1 MDTSPSDAEIA
12 AWIDKGLDTV
22 EHFITSGSGTP
33 PQHPRSQREPQSQG
47 LQPSKPPRKQPEK
60 QQPATT
66 PTRDPSLK
74 KAPSKD
80 PGARPKQLST
90 VRFGPGVTV
99 APCGPEDSIYEEVIP
114 GGSTCA
120 GQKQPGKDDRK
131 TKAKNRILSMQV
143 DDTVVGGVDQG
154 MPSHFKRGG
163 DTASMSALKGSGIA
177 IAENTPS
184 IGAQAA
190 LESSSGATQAVSQLQ
205 IQEQESPV
213 DVATVPELAPCVKEI
228 LRYLK
233 VIETRMTQL
242 EWKVDKIIGQN
253 NMIQQ
258 IRNDQTA
265 LKANMATIEGILTTI
280 KIMDPGVPTSSNAS
294 QVKKLFKESPVVISG
309 PCSADNPLISA
320 GSLQL
325 DELARPSIPTT
336 MAKKK
341 QVSTD
346 SEISGYRL
354 TLITLISDCIQN
366 PIQQQTFEKK
376 AGLVKTEQEFK
387 KLKREILRAAV

>member
-154 MPSHFKRGG
+154 MPSHFKRGE
-163 DTASMSALKGSGIA
+163 I
-177 IAENTPS
+177 
-184 IGAQAA
+184 
-190 LESSSGATQAVSQLQ
+190 QLQ
-205 IQEQESPV
+205 
-213 DVATVPELAPCVKEI
+213 
-228 LRYLK
+228 
-233 VIETRMTQL
+233 
-242 EWKVDKIIGQN
+242 
-253 NMIQQ
+253 
-258 IRNDQTA
+258 
-265 LKANMATIEGILTTI
+265 
-280 KIMDPGVPTSSNAS
+280 
-294 QVKKLFKESPVVISG
+294 
-309 PCSADNPLISA
+309 
-320 GSLQL
+320 
-325 DELARPSIPTT
+325 
-336 MAKKK
+336 
-341 QVSTD
+341 
-346 SEISGYRL
+346 
-354 TLITLISDCIQN
+354 
-366 PIQQQTFEKK
+366 
-376 AGLVKTEQEFK
+376 
-387 KLKREILRAAV
+387 